1 MLRKAIKLFCS
12 DSATHLRETLRKCQ
26 ALEQEISV
34 NNEKLTSLK
43 EEVYFILLSFQHKKR
58 S

>member
-43 EEVYFILLSFQHKKR
+43 EEVYFI
-58 S
+58 